1 MDSLK
6 ITKESFLPKSPIDL
20 IDSYISLLMCFSL
33 SGVDNCVSLILNGQT
48 YMLS

>member
-20 IDSYISLLMCFSL
+20 IDSYISLLMCFDL
-33 SGVDNCVSLILNGQT
+33 SGVDSCVSLILNG
-48 YMLS
+48 